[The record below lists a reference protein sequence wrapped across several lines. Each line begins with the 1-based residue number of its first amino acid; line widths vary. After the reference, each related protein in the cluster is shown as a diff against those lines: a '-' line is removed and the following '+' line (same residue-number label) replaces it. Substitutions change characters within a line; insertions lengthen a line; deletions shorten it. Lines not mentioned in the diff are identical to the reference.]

1 MKRFYVF
8 KDGTQQ
14 GSTAT
19 RELAVDL
26 ICQYQ
31 KLETHPFLSFED
43 EYRELMEKPIEEIKE
58 DIFFRMDNF
67 QHEPWYGEFEL
78 FLAAGVCQ
86 PPEEQALQVRK
97 ALKVV
102 GYDTH
107 TVSRGGRT
115 YILPGEARQTAREP
129 EPKKHDDR
137 ER

>member
-1 MKRFYVF
+1 M
-8 KDGTQQ
+8 
-14 GSTAT
+14 
-19 RELAVDL
+19 
-26 ICQYQ
+26 
-31 KLETHPFLSFED
+31 SFED
-43 EYRELMEKPIEEIKE
+43 EYRKLMEKPIEEIKE

-67 QHEPWYGEFEL
+67 QHEPWYGECEL

>member
-1 MKRFYVF
+1 M
-8 KDGTQQ
+8 
-14 GSTAT
+14 
-19 RELAVDL
+19 
-26 ICQYQ
+26 
-31 KLETHPFLSFED
+31 SFED

-58 DIFFRMDNF
+58 DIFVRMDNF

-78 FLAAGVCQ
+78 FLVAGVCQ

-107 TVSRGGRT
+107 TVSRDGRT
-115 YILPGEARQTAREP
+115 YILPGGVRQAARKP
-129 EPKKHDDR
+129 VPKKHDDR

>member
-1 MKRFYVF
+1 M
-8 KDGTQQ
+8 
-14 GSTAT
+14 
-19 RELAVDL
+19 
-26 ICQYQ
+26 
-31 KLETHPFLSFED
+31 SFED

-115 YILPGEARQTAREP
+115 YILPGEARQTARSRSQ
-129 EPKKHDDR
+129 KSMMTGSDNHRHRGRSRSCAGFIYSKTGCRRAAWRHGR
-137 ER
+137 KR

>member
-1 MKRFYVF
+1 M
-8 KDGTQQ
+8 
-14 GSTAT
+14 
-19 RELAVDL
+19 
-26 ICQYQ
+26 
-31 KLETHPFLSFED
+31 SFED

-58 DIFFRMDNF
+58 DIFFRPDNF
-67 QHEPWYGEFEL
+67 QNEPWYGDFQMYMTG
-78 FLAAGVCQ
+78 GVCQ

>member
-1 MKRFYVF
+1 M
-8 KDGTQQ
+8 
-14 GSTAT
+14 
-19 RELAVDL
+19 
-26 ICQYQ
+26 
-31 KLETHPFLSFED
+31 SFED

-107 TVSRGGRT
+107 TVSRG
-115 YILPGEARQTAREP
+115 RQDLYPPRRGTANRAGAGA
-129 EPKKHDDR
+129 KKA
-137 ER
+137 

>member
-1 MKRFYVF
+1 MNRGMVNLSYFWQRV
-8 KDGTQQ
+8 
-14 GSTAT
+14 SAT
-19 RELAVDL
+19 
-26 ICQYQ
+26 
-31 KLETHPFLSFED
+31 
-43 EYRELMEKPIEEIKE
+43 
-58 DIFFRMDNF
+58 
-67 QHEPWYGEFEL
+67 
-78 FLAAGVCQ
+78 